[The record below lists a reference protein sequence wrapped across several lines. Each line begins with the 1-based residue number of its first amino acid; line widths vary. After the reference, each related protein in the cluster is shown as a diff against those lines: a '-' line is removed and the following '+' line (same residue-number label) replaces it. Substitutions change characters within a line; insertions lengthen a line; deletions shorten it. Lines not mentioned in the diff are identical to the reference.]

1 MASTLERDKEI
12 IERALKIV
20 KREFD
25 PVDYV
30 RFLSAISAR
39 RGDAAKEL
47 RKLRNVITTEELDQ
61 ALKMRGAKF
70 V

>member
-1 MASTLERDKEI
+1 MASILEKDKKI

-25 PVDYV
+25 QVEYI

-47 RKLRNVITTEELDQ
+47 RKLRNVITKEELDK

>member
-1 MASTLERDKEI
+1 MASTIERDEEI
-12 IERALKIV
+12 IKRALKIV

-25 PVDYV
+25 PVDYI

-39 RGDAAKEL
+39 RGDTVKEL
-47 RKLRNVITTEELDQ
+47 RKLRNAITKEELDK

-70 V
+70 I

>member
-1 MASTLERDKEI
+1 MASALERDKEI

-39 RGDAAKEL
+39 RGDATKEL
-47 RKLRNVITTEELDQ
+47 RKLRNAITKEELDK
-61 ALKMRGAKF
+61 ALKMRGVKF